1 MDLWVS
7 RNSDGAK
14 CPDWYKSMGLGG
26 DFPYFRCR
34 VKVEIPI
41 QETRMRLEARA
52 SYPIAPKMRV
62 FTQSLIR
69 HIVGGEAKAVNL
81 DENMVRRIICWF

>member
-7 RNSDGAK
+7 RNNDGAK

-52 SYPIAPKMRV
+52 S
-62 FTQSLIR
+62 
-69 HIVGGEAKAVNL
+69 
-81 DENMVRRIICWF
+81 